1 MRVIAMFLACAIL
14 LIFPLA
20 ADAQQGGAETG
31 EGRVLQLADA
41 YQDGYLRM
49 TAVGCFSVYST
60 SGFIFGDFMNGVI
73 DGQTAINSMEHV
85 ALLHSVTYDS
95 ISEIQTL
102 TPAEDALAQQELGSL
117 KDILERENRLLSAIL
132 DLFSEG
138 GVEQM
143 EQVKAELVLVEQ
155 ALDDYTNPP
164 AE

>member
-1 MRVIAMFLACAIL
+1 MRNIHACLLALLIL
-14 LIFPLA
+14 LGLPGSCLA
-20 ADAQQGGAETG
+20 QGAEAKP

-73 DGQTAINSMEHV
+73 DGQTAINSLEHV
-85 ALLHSVTYDS
+85 ALLHSVALES
-95 ISEIQTL
+95 VGEIEGL
-102 TPAEDALAQQELGSL
+102 TPETDTLGREELGKL
-117 KDILERENRLLSAIL
+117 RDILEKENRLLGALL

-138 GVEQM
+138 GVMQM
-143 EQVKAELVLVEQ
+143 EQVKAELLLVEQ
-155 ALDDYTNPP
+155 ALDDYTRPP

>member
-73 DGQTAINSMEHV
+73 DGQTAINSLEHV
-85 ALLHSVTYDS
+85 ALLHSVALES
-95 ISEIQTL
+95 VGEIEGL
-102 TPAEDALAQQELGSL
+102 TPETDTLGREELGKL
-117 KDILERENRLLSAIL
+117 RDILEKENRLLGALL

-138 GVEQM
+138 GVMQM
-143 EQVKAELVLVEQ
+143 EQVKAELLLVEQ
-155 ALDDYTNPP
+155 ALDDYTRPP